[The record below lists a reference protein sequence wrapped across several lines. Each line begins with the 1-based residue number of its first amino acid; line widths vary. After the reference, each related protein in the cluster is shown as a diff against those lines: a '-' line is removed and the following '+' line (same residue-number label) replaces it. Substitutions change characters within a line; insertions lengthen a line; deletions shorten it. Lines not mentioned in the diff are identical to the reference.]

1 MIFGKKEDVSST
13 GRRPMMAGNWKMNK
27 TVPEAIALT
36 QRLCNHYVGSWD
48 KVDIV
53 LCVPAVDLKSVWTV
67 IDFDKTE
74 IDVAAQNCHW
84 EASGAYTGEISVDM
98 IKEVG
103 CTHCIVGHSERREY
117 FCETD
122 EQVNAKVKALI
133 AGGLKPIVCVG
144 ESLNV
149 RDKGNHL
156 DFVTAQVRAAFAGLE
171 ADDMAGVVVAYEPIW
186 AIGTGRTAT
195 PEQAQEVC
203 AAVRATLD
211 ELFGAE
217 VAEATRV
224 LYGGS
229 MNEGNVELL
238 LAQPDIDGGLVGGA
252 SLKAD
257 SFRQLI
263 EAASRS

>member
-1 MIFGKKEDVSST
+1 MIFGKKEAAVT
-13 GRRPMMAGNWKMNK
+13 EGRRPMMAGNWKMNK
-27 TVPEAIALT
+27 TVPEAVALT

-48 KVDIV
+48 AVDIV

-67 IDFDKTE
+67 IDFDKTD
-74 IDVAAQNCHW
+74 IDVGAQNVHW

-103 CTHCIVGHSERREY
+103 CAYSIVGHSERRDY
-117 FCETD
+117 FFETD
-122 EQVNAKVKALI
+122 EQVNAKVKALV

-149 RDKGNHL
+149 RDKGNAL
-156 DFVTAQVRAAFAGLE
+156 TFVTAQVKAALAGLD
-171 ADDMAGVVVAYEPIW
+171 ASDMDGLVVAYEPIW

-203 AAVRATLD
+203 GAIRATIA
-211 ELFGAE
+211 ELFGEE

>member
-1 MIFGKKEDVSST
+1 MLFGKKGAAPTE

-27 TVPEAIALT
+27 TVPEAIALS

-53 LCVPAVDLKSVWTV
+53 LCPPAVDLKSVWTV

-74 IDVAAQNCHW
+74 IEVGAQNVHW
-84 EASGAYTGEISVDM
+84 EPSGAFTGEISVDM

-103 CTHCIVGHSERREY
+103 CAYCIIGHSERREY
-117 FCETD
+117 AFETD
-122 EQVNAKVKALI
+122 EQVNAKAKALI
-133 AGGLKPIVCVG
+133 AGGIKPIVCVG

-149 RDKGNHL
+149 RDKGNTL
-156 DFVTAQVRAAFAGLE
+156 EFVTAQVRAALAGLD
-171 ADDMAGVVVAYEPIW
+171 ASDMQGLVVAYEPIW

-203 AAVRATLD
+203 CAIRATIA
-211 ELFGAE
+211 ELFDAS
-217 VAEATRV
+217 VAESTQI

-229 MNEGNVELL
+229 MNEGNVEVL

>member
-1 MIFGKKEDVSST
+1 MIFGKKEAAVT
-13 GRRPMMAGNWKMNK
+13 EGRRPMMAGNWKMNK

-48 KVDIV
+48 AVDIV

-67 IDFDKTE
+67 IDFDKTD
-74 IDVAAQNCHW
+74 IDVAAQNVHW

-103 CTHCIVGHSERREY
+103 CAYSIVGHSERRDY
-117 FCETD
+117 FFETD

-149 RDKGNHL
+149 RDKGNAL
-156 DFVTAQVRAAFAGLE
+156 TFVTAQVKAALAGLD
-171 ADDMAGVVVAYEPIW
+171 ASDMDGLVVAYEPIW

-203 AAVRATLD
+203 GAIRATIA
-211 ELFGAE
+211 ELFGEE